1 MPKLQQEP
9 LGPRQEI
16 IVLLCFCRSFRF
28 GHRPEEHKKLRSDL
42 DWRTP
47 SERGNVEYWEE
58 SVR

>member
-1 MPKLQQEP
+1 MALPT
-9 LGPRQEI
+9 

-42 DWRTP
+42 DWRLP

-58 SVR
+58 RVR